1 MQKLLPASNHITREV
16 DALPACRVFQQSPS
30 FSGQSGARREAAIRV
45 SVPESCQADMS
56 PIVAVEIRIQHKGLC
71 RRQDASPVVPEAE
84 TETLLFNLV
93 RRFNGAVQMSAVWSS
108 LFKTLEGSGR
118 QTDQKSRRRF
128 LT

>member
-1 MQKLLPASNHITREV
+1 
-16 DALPACRVFQQSPS
+16 
-30 FSGQSGARREAAIRV
+30 
-45 SVPESCQADMS
+45 MS
-56 PIVAVEIRIQHKGLC
+56 PIVAVEIRIQHKDLC
-71 RRQDASPVVPEAE
+71 RRQAASPVVPEAE
-84 TETLLFNLV
+84 KETLLFNLV